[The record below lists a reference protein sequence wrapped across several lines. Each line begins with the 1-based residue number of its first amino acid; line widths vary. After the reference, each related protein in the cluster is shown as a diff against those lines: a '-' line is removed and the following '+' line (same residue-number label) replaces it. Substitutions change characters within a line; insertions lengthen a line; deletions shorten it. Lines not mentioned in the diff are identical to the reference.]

1 MDCTDKVI
9 EIKNVRVAFEDF
21 APTSVTDSIVV
32 SRDSVRIL
40 KKTIAALN
48 KLGHGTW
55 KSVEWSRG
63 QSLAPKRA
71 RRSLW
76 LTRRYSRP

>member
-40 KKTIAALN
+40 KNNSCVEQIGAWNMEKCWMVAGPEFGSEEGKTFLVVN
-48 KLGHGTW
+48 KA
-55 KSVEWSRG
+55 V
-63 QSLAPKRA
+63 
-71 RRSLW
+71 
-76 LTRRYSRP
+76 

>member
-40 KKTIAALN
+40 KKN
-48 KLGHGTW
+48 N
-55 KSVEWSRG
+55 SCVEQIGAWNME
-63 QSLAPKRA
+63 KC
-71 RRSLW
+71 
-76 LTRRYSRP
+76 

>member
-40 KKTIAALN
+40 KN
-48 KLGHGTW
+48 N
-55 KSVEWSRG
+55 SCVEQIGAWNME
-63 QSLAPKRA
+63 KC
-71 RRSLW
+71 
-76 LTRRYSRP
+76 